1 MNKMSTICNIMVEE
15 VFKQYPKHIQSRILV
30 LRRLILDTAIETEG
44 IDHVEETLKWGEPS
58 YIAKKGST
66 IRIGWKQ
73 SSPDQYAMYFNC
85 NTRLVDTFK
94 EVYRDIFNYEGNRA
108 IVFAVNDKIPL
119 DELKQCIVLAL
130 TYHTRK
136 HLPMLGL

>member
-1 MNKMSTICNIMVEE
+1 MSTICNIMVEE

-44 IDHVEETLKWGEPS
+44 IDHVDETLKWGEPS

>member
-1 MNKMSTICNIMVEE
+1 MSTICNIMVEE

-30 LRRLILDTAIETEG
+30 LRRLILDTAMETEG

>member
-1 MNKMSTICNIMVEE
+1 MSTIENTKLEE
-15 VFKQYPKHIQSRILV
+15 VFEQYPKHIQSKLLIL
-30 LRRLILDTAIETEG
+30 RQIILDTALETKG
-44 IDHVEETLKWGEPS
+44 VDHLDETLKWGEPS
-58 YIAKKGST
+58 YITQKGST

-85 NTRLVDTFK
+85 NTKLVDTFK
-94 EVYRDIFNYEGNRA
+94 EVYRDLFNYEGNRA
-108 IVFAVNDKIPL
+108 IVFAENDEIPV

-136 HLPMLGL
+136 DLPMLGI

>member
-1 MNKMSTICNIMVEE
+1 MINMSTIENTKLEE
-15 VFKQYPKHIQSRILV
+15 VFEQYPKHIQSKLLIL
-30 LRRLILDTAIETEG
+30 RQIILDTALETKG
-44 IDHVEETLKWGEPS
+44 VDHLDETLKWGEPS
-58 YIAKKGST
+58 YITQKGST

-85 NTRLVDTFK
+85 NTKLVDTFK
-94 EVYRDIFNYEGNRA
+94 EVYRDLFNYEGNRA
-108 IVFAVNDKIPL
+108 IVFAENDEIPV

-136 HLPMLGL
+136 DLPMLGI